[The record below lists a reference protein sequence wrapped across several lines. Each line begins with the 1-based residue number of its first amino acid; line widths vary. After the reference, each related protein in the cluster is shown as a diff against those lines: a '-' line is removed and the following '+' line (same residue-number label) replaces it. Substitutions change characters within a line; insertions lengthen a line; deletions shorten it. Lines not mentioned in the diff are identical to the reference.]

1 MLALLLFNITT
12 KKFLNLKYRPNTL
25 LKLALISD
33 ELTSQSLNMVGSV
46 KLLESQL
53 QYQFWRKRKPDFILV
68 ESAWRGHKDKWR
80 YKIASYPDYPER
92 SNVELRKLL
101 EMADKYNIPAVFWN
115 KEDCAHFNRFIDSAS
130 LFKYIL
136 TVDANCVERYRSILG
151 NNVKVGVL
159 PFAVQPTFHHPTSL
173 PPRYNQSLFVGSYS
187 QHIHNVRQQWQDMA
201 FTVAAPYGLTVV
213 DRNSDR
219 KSDVYRY
226 PNLPN
231 ITIKPAVP
239 YDQTGKLFRQ
249 YSHCLNVN
257 TVTDSPSM
265 FSRRLIE
272 IMACGRLAVTNPSL
286 SVSTRFKDMCE
297 VINSKEEADELFVQL
312 SKGYTKQQIE
322 MMRYASDHVLENY
335 NYDKWLQRIVDFIEL

>member
-1 MLALLLFNITT
+1 MHIF
-12 KKFLNLKYRPNTL
+12 YVG
-25 LKLALISD
+25 D
-33 ELTSQSLNMVGSV
+33 ELTFKSIKLTKDYKVYETYFNGIAWNLKKSSL
-46 KLLESQL
+46 
-53 QYQFWRKRKPDFILV
+53 IIV
-68 ESAWRGHKDKWR
+68 ESCWLGYREKWR
-80 YKIASYPDYPER
+80 YKIANYPGYPER
-92 SNVELRKLL
+92 NNVELRKLL

-115 KEDCAHFNRFIDSAS
+115 KEDGAHFNRFIDSAS

-136 TVDANCVERYRSILG
+136 TVDENCVERYRSILG
-151 NNVKVGVL
+151 NSVKVGVL
-159 PFAVQPTFHHPTSL
+159 PFAVQPKFHYPTSL

-187 QHIHNVRQQWQDMA
+187 HHIHSVRKQWQDMA
-201 FTVAAPYGLTVV
+201 FTAASPYGLTIV

-226 PNLPN
+226 PDLPN
-231 ITIKPAVP
+231 MTIKPAVP
-239 YDQTGKLFRQ
+239 YDQTGELFRQ

-286 SVSTRFKDMCE
+286 SVSTRFEGMCE
-297 VINSKEEADELFVQL
+297 VINSKEEADELFAQL

-322 MMRYASDHVLENY
+322 MMRYASNHALENY